1 MAKSVEIIWTM
12 KSKSDLKQIYTQLCT
27 QIPEEKVFEVVQRII
42 TKVDMLAEMPEMGQR
57 ETLLA
62 KLKKVYRRLVE
73 SHYKII
79 YNFTDDT
86 IYINRIFDSRQNPNK
101 LTVK

>member
-1 MAKSVEIIWTM
+1 MAKS
-12 KSKSDLKQIYTQLCT
+12 
-27 QIPEEKVFEVVQRII
+27 
-42 TKVDMLAEMPEMGQR
+42 
-57 ETLLA
+57 
-62 KLKKVYRRLVE
+62 VE

-86 IYINRIFDSRQNPNK
+86 IYINRIFDIRQNPNK